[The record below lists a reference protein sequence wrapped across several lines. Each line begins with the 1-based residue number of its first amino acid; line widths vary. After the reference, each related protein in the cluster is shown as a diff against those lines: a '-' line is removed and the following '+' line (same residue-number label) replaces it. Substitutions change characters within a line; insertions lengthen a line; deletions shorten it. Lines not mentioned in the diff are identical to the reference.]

1 MKEINGGEAFG
12 GNFGTQAVLQS
23 YTAGWMLKASEK
35 DMRACDQ
42 FSELPYKSQL
52 TAQKN
57 LMEIIK
63 WRKKHNVFIQTKK
76 DKVFLNTL

>member
-42 FSELPYKSQL
+42 FNELPY
-52 TAQKN
+52 
-57 LMEIIK
+57 
-63 WRKKHNVFIQTKK
+63 
-76 DKVFLNTL
+76 